1 MSSWN
6 KTAATG
12 ERCVIELPLS
22 YSRHQHD
29 TLDKMF
35 RIANN
40 MKNNL
45 IAWYSRQLTEMMR
58 TRIWRSN
65 QKALADLYSEYVDEV
80 EHWESFK
87 RKSLGKRKM
96 LGRKK
101 RFVFSVKMNSSW
113 HIFNQG
119 WMNSQRRKRPYV
131 CFATR

>member
-65 QKALADLYSEYVDEV
+65 QKALADLYPA
-80 EHWESFK
+80 
-87 RKSLGKRKM
+87 
-96 LGRKK
+96 
-101 RFVFSVKMNSSW
+101 
-113 HIFNQG
+113 II
-119 WMNSQRRKRPYV
+119 P
-131 CFATR
+131 TRAKPARISTTYAPAV

>member
-80 EHWESFK
+80 ETLEKLQEKIS
-87 RKSLGKRKM
+87 
-96 LGRKK
+96 RKK
-101 RFVFSVKMNSSW
+101 EKCWEEKSGSS
-113 HIFNQG
+113 F
-119 WMNSQRRKRPYV
+119 R
-131 CFATR
+131 

>member
-80 EHWESFK
+80 ETLEKLQEKIS
-87 RKSLGKRKM
+87 
-96 LGRKK
+96 RKK
-101 RFVFSVKMNSSW
+101 KNAGKKKANVNNLTSKS
-113 HIFNQG
+113 
-119 WMNSQRRKRPYV
+119 
-131 CFATR
+131 